1 VSEGEAWESHRRFTL
16 RHLRDFGFGKN
27 RMENLIM
34 EEVTE
39 VLSSFKNQLDRPLV
53 VDRNFTLA
61 VLNALWTITSG
72 ERLPQN
78 DKLLHNL
85 LESAIT

>member
-1 VSEGEAWESHRRFTL
+1 
-16 RHLRDFGFGKN
+16 
-27 RMENLIM
+27 
-34 EEVTE
+34 
-39 VLSSFKNQLDRPLV
+39 LDRPLV

-85 LESAIT
+85 LESAVT